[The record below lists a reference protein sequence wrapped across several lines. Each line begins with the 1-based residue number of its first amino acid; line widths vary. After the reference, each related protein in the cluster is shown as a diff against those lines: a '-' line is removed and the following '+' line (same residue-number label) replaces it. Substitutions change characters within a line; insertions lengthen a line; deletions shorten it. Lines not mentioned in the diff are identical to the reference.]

1 MKNCQVPGNQK
12 LISFVSSLMFYTTA
26 LTGMVT
32 KVHDEGLTKSF
43 VGSTHVYKS
52 GRQNLALEQTLA
64 SLAAVLSEAASAN
77 LGTDPSR
84 DHPLCKSNRF

>member
-1 MKNCQVPGNQK
+1 
-12 LISFVSSLMFYTTA
+12 MFYTTA

-52 GRQNLALEQTLA
+52 GKQNLAL
-64 SLAAVLSEAASAN
+64 
-77 LGTDPSR
+77 
-84 DHPLCKSNRF
+84 